1 MAEKEIDSKYEDN
14 IGQEKEKND
23 INIENIN
30 VDHRE
35 SLNEEENETKDRSMS
50 LIRRIEPDSND
61 KEEMN
66 QENKVKSKDLDTES
80 EVKPGKAREESQNK
94 ESSDLI
100 KELSVP
106 IELDPNFGP
115 EKVSYDIDDLNI
127 PIKLEDA
134 ETPTNLKE
142 LVKKLDIPCDTEAM
156 RSEMEQ
162 AKQKQERNM
171 LTRYSKRNGAM
182 QKNLNFRINGMS
194 YKNQLEGQDLS
205 TSLNFRELSKK
216 LDLNRSHLEMPSKY
230 LRSSRLRMNKLN
242 LDDFSKLD
250 MNTITNPESG
260 LLSKLD
266 ANTLSKL
273 DLGTITKLD
282 VNSAGKLDI
291 NETNDLGYKKYLQ
304 ASDQPLSELRT
315 LNELKAMG
323 DLRALSKLRGIG
335 ELQYG
340 KELTSNE
347 YVGGNIGAKNDLQ
360 QEGGIVAVEEMEYGK
375 DGKYTSEMKYG
386 SELKAR
392 QETRGRKKRPVRPKN
407 EALAQTV
414 DASELANQGE
424 LPPLTVENWAQCENC
439 KKWRRIPLSV
449 DTEKLPDTWVCAL
462 NVWDPTHN
470 ACSIPEEIYP
480 EKMGDQRT
488 LDINGP
494 STPLNSVSTHQSFSN
509 DSDFNYQGYLQ
520 EMKYEEVG
528 TKGSRERTKVGENYK
543 AKYADARYRAK
554 EKYRSVRDE
563 RERYYEPRYKT
574 SRRGRHKNSEEA
586 HKRAYEEAYLS
597 DAMRTPTNTNRYYE
611 EARLSS
617 RRRMH
622 ISPMVSNISSYD
634 EDAEVIKFNV
644 KPTSQNLHPLKNRMT
659 LYSHN
664 LTSLL
669 ATELPH
675 SALFLDNLKRMNMIK
690 DDDIVEEDTGGRD
703 SEVERLSALANE
715 ALSRE
720 GNLVVKDKDNVFFKE
735 DGNINIAYA
744 NKTEWEHEEG
754 HRGYAG
760 RHSIRFNKE
769 DIFDNLVT
777 FGDLEDTLSDST
789 RGGFARMYKRLA
801 SQIPNLSD
809 IPRLGLQLGTIGA
822 AGVELEAE
830 GGHGSHDGGTA
841 ANKNASNGNDESAST
856 SLGGDGDSRSHD
868 TSVDENMEGPDN
880 GEAES
885 VELQAKEK
893 AGDNKGA
900 AVDAEAVGM
909 GLPGG
914 AGGSVEASDAKGDS
928 VLPGVPAVG
937 VLPHGAVGVADSML
951 PHGAVTK
958 GSVAPEVAANAVA
971 NGQVNGDAG
980 GNGLVIRDAECGH
993 EEAGGPD
1000 NGHNTDEAMALDEG
1014 NDSATNSNE
1023 RSGSESVKTEE
1034 AIYERSAPRTYGTR
1048 SSAHIGR
1055 SPNSAYSQG
1064 NSRGSM
1070 YERTKYSAYGRSGIN
1085 GYDGYTNGPGER
1097 YGICTRNSSSYERN
1111 RGSSYGTR
1119 SMYSNCAGSY
1129 ERPVGTTSH
1138 HDTESKT
1145 DVVNRDE
1152 LLEVLYSFAKQYYGK
1167 PHEGVNSGSNS
1178 MRSEEY
1184 SKGQMDDAVER
1195 GGHQGQQTSTTARG
1209 KQAVGED
1216 TGHKSVHYCK
1226 RYKYVD
1232 GTMQS
1237 IIDYKEQIVDKLRQE
1252 MLEMESAGNQ
1262 QSSLEEYDSA
1272 KREEKIDETLEAF
1285 RDDDYLLDKS
1295 QAESEEDLGDRDD
1308 ASEKLERELE
1318 NEFKKELMEKELESK
1333 LLRNEKNRHL
1343 DYPLPNAKQLSKRCR
1358 NLESKSLRRHA
1369 HHAQEALG
1377 SRMLSNY
1384 SLLFQPIPD
1393 DIAASSSSDIIKMLS
1408 VPIPYKS
1415 YGDEYEEAAPGGDF
1429 HSLRNGG
1436 APRGSGSR
1444 DAGNPG
1450 EAHGPSEGRPPRA
1463 KGRPDAAPG
1472 GHSRADSLLLNG
1484 RGSSVPFASGVVG
1497 AGDLVSSGIMGRGGA
1512 LSSGGSAHAS
1522 SAGGSGEELKLEKF
1536 ENFDLLTLPIPDLGN
1551 ATNTQCVN

>member
-35 SLNEEENETKDRSMS
+35 SLNEEESETKDRSMS

-304 ASDQPLSELRT
+304 ASDQPLS
-315 LNELKAMG
+315 
-323 DLRALSKLRGIG
+323 D
-335 ELQYG
+335 
-340 KELTSNE
+340 NE

-480 EKMGDQRT
+480 EKMGDQRA

-494 STPLNSVSTHQSFSN
+494 STPLNSVSPDQSFSN

-563 RERYYEPRYKT
+563 RE
-574 SRRGRHKNSEEA
+574 
-586 HKRAYEEAYLS
+586 S

-703 SEVERLSALANE
+703 SE
-715 ALSRE
+715 
-720 GNLVVKDKDNVFFKE
+720 DKDNVFFKE

-801 SQIPNLSD
+801 SQIPNL
-809 IPRLGLQLGTIGA
+809 
-822 AGVELEAE
+822 
-830 GGHGSHDGGTA
+830 
-841 ANKNASNGNDESAST
+841 T

-1152 LLEVLYSFAKQYYGK
+1152 LLEVLYSFAKQ
-1167 PHEGVNSGSNS
+1167 
-1178 MRSEEY
+1178 
-1184 SKGQMDDAVER
+1184 
-1195 GGHQGQQTSTTARG
+1195 G

-1272 KREEKIDETLEAF
+1272 KREEKIDETLESF

-1450 EAHGPSEGRPPRA
+1450 EAHGPSEGRPPKA

-1512 LSSGGSAHAS
+1512 LSSGGSGHAS